1 VALTLKLIFDVEVLI
16 MYSRDLTCKLYF
28 KWIVED
34 IYMFIGFEIDQ
45 PMCIDIHVC
54 LVIKDVGA
62 KEGIILLLY
71 KTLRSIFNDIFVSF
85 CVSWQSVFHIC
96 A

>member
-1 VALTLKLIFDVEVLI
+1 
-16 MYSRDLTCKLYF
+16 
-28 KWIVED
+28 
-34 IYMFIGFEIDQ
+34 MFIGFEIDQ

-85 CVSWQSVFHIC
+85 CVS
-96 A
+96 